1 METVRDSSYGVI
13 PVCKFGDVWKVF
25 LIHQYGSA
33 GDVYWTFPK
42 GHAEGNESPEEAAVR
57 ELKEE
62 TGIDLSTLITTKV
75 YPQTYS
81 FMSLNTMIEKYVGYY
96 LGVVVDSQ
104 FSIQENEV
112 QEAAWFTFSEGRALL
127 TFDHARVLLTE
138 VEADLQSLGCTPT
151 VHV

>member
-1 METVRDSSYGVI
+1 METVTDSSYGVI
-13 PVCKFGDVWKVF
+13 PVCRFGDMWKVF

-42 GHAEGNESPEEAAVR
+42 GHVEGEESPEQAAVR

-62 TGIDLSTLITTKV
+62 TGIDLASLHTSKV

-81 FMSLNTMIEKYVGYY
+81 FMSADTMVEKYVGYY
-96 LGVVVDSQ
+96 LGVVENNQ

-112 QEAAWFTFSEGRALL
+112 KEAGWFTFDEARALL
-127 TFDHARVLLTE
+127 TFDHARTLLIE
-138 VEADLQSLGCTPT
+138 VEADLKIFGPKT
-151 VHV
+151 